1 MNINKTILII
11 ALIIG
16 WAITLI
22 VYKTCSINTQNA
34 YIKYINDLNNDITE
48 LIHIKLDVN
57 NKINYILYG
66 DKNNGY

>member
-1 MNINKTILII
+1 MNINKTILIT
-11 ALIIG
+11 ALILG

-22 VYKTCSINTQNA
+22 AYMSCIIDTQNA
-34 YIKYINDLNNDITE
+34 YIKYINELNNDITE

>member
-1 MNINKTILII
+1 MNINKTILIT
-11 ALIIG
+11 ALILG

-22 VYKTCSINTQNA
+22 AYMSCLIDTQNA
-34 YIKYINDLNNDITE
+34 YIKYINELNNDITE

-57 NKINYILYG
+57 NKINYIIYG

>member
-1 MNINKTILII
+1 MNINKTILIT
-11 ALIIG
+11 ALILG

-22 VYKTCSINTQNA
+22 AYMSCCLDTQNA
-34 YIKYINDLNNDITE
+34 YIKYINELNNDITE

>member
-1 MNINKTILII
+1 MNINKTIVIT
-11 ALIIG
+11 ALILG

-22 VYKTCSINTQNA
+22 AYMSCSLNTQNA
-34 YIKYINDLNNDITE
+34 YIKYINELNNDITE

>member
-1 MNINKTILII
+1 MNINKTILIT
-11 ALIIG
+11 ALILG

-22 VYKTCSINTQNA
+22 AYMSCLIDTQNA
-34 YIKYINDLNNDITE
+34 YIKYINELNNDITE